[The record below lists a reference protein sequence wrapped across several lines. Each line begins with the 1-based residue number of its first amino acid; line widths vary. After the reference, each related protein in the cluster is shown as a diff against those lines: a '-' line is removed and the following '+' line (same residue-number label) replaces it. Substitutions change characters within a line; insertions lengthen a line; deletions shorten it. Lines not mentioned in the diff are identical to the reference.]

1 VGGDQIVLLERRN
14 CKSTFGSVLGFKD
27 PVVWKSKSSLS
38 LSYQGLS
45 IRQWM
50 VIRLLFGW

>member
-1 VGGDQIVLLERRN
+1 VVIRLLFWKEEI
-14 CKSTFGSVLGFKD
+14 CKSTFGCVLGFKD
-27 PVVWKSKSSLS
+27 PGVWKSKSSLS